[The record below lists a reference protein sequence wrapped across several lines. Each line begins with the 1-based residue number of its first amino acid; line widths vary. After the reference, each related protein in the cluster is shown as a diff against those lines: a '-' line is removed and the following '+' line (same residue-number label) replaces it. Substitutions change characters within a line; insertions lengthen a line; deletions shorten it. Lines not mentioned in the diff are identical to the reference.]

1 MKENDTEI
9 DLETRLMM
17 AEIGL
22 KVAESRINNLMR
34 KIDMLIRQNGNRE

>member
-1 MKENDTEI
+1 MEDKEI

-22 KVAESRINNLMR
+22 KVADSMIKNISRKLDI
-34 KIDMLIRQNGNRE
+34 LISQNKNR

>member
-1 MKENDTEI
+1 MEDNEL

-22 KVAESRINNLMR
+22 QVADSMIKNLNR
-34 KIDMLIRQNGNRE
+34 KLDILIQQNRNS

>member
-1 MKENDTEI
+1 MEDKEI

-22 KVAESRINNLMR
+22 KVADSMIKNLNR
-34 KIDMLIRQNGNRE
+34 KLDILIQQNRNR

>member
-1 MKENDTEI
+1 MEDKEI

-22 KVAESRINNLMR
+22 KVADSMIKNINR
-34 KIDMLIRQNGNRE
+34 KLDILISQNKNR

>member
-1 MKENDTEI
+1 MADKEI

-22 KVAESRINNLMR
+22 QVADSMIKNLDR
-34 KIDMLIRQNGNRE
+34 KLNSLIQQIRNS

>member
-1 MKENDTEI
+1 MADKEI

-22 KVAESRINNLMR
+22 KVADSMIKNLDR
-34 KIDMLIRQNGNRE
+34 KIDSLIKQIRNN

>member
-1 MKENDTEI
+1 MKSKEV

-22 KVAESRINNLMR
+22 KVADSMIKSLNR
-34 KIDMLIRQNGNRE
+34 KLDILIQQNRNS

>member
-1 MKENDTEI
+1 MKDNNEI

-22 KVAESRINNLMR
+22 SVAQKMIQTLSIKLEKLA
-34 KIDMLIRQNGNRE
+34 KENRDR

>member
-1 MKENDTEI
+1 MEDNEL

-22 KVAESRINNLMR
+22 QVADSMIRNLNR
-34 KIDMLIRQNGNRE
+34 KLDILIQQNRNS